1 MRAFL
6 VSFILATVVSAVL
19 TPFVRRLAMKLGA
32 VSNPGGRNVNE
43 RTIPRLGGIAIF
55 VACFTPLA
63 GMFFANSAIASA
75 MRAEWP
81 KLLGLGIGGA
91 AMCAVGV
98 LDDTRRVRALYKLYV
113 QIAVSVVA
121 FACGYRIEAIALPLI
136 GTLQMGIFALPVT
149 TLWIV
154 GIVNAINLIDGLD
167 GLAGGVVFFA
177 AVTNFVVAYVTGAQ
191 LVGAVMASTLG
202 AVLGFL
208 FFNFNPARIFMGD
221 SGSYFLGFVLAAMSL
236 AGSSQKAST
245 AVSLLVP
252 VLALGL
258 PIVDTLFSMT
268 RRVLEKRSIF
278 SPDKGHIH
286 HRLLE
291 MGFTHRRAV
300 LTLYGV
306 SIFFTVAAVGVSLGR
321 SWTVGIAILGAS
333 VGLIGIVRFV
343 GIFEFVLANRR
354 QKARLRS
361 HDTELLR
368 AALPL
373 ALTTIA
379 RASSEADVWLAVEA
393 FRGKALL
400 TCAELVALGD
410 PDEAIAK
417 RWPPS
422 TEPTPD
428 VLELASARF
437 PLGRDDR
444 ARAALRF
451 RWQSETGDSSP
462 QSDVLLQVVVDVVA
476 QTLERLGSAY
486 APRPAESPSARDVTA
501 SAAVATPRR
510 A

>member
-6 VSFILATVVSAVL
+6 VSFVLATIVSAVL
-19 TPFVRRLAMKLGA
+19 TPFVRSLAMKVGA

-43 RTIPRLGGIAIF
+43 RSIPRLGGIAII
-55 VACFTPLA
+55 VAAFTPIA
-63 GMFFANSAIASA
+63 GMFFAQSTIASE
-75 MRAEWP
+75 MRADWP
-81 KLLGLGIGGA
+81 KLLGLGIGGV
-91 AMCAVGV
+91 AMCAVGI
-98 LDDTRRVRALYKLYV
+98 LDDTRRVRALYKLYAQV
-113 QIAVSVVA
+113 AVAVVA
-121 FACGYRIEAIALPLI
+121 YACGFRIDAIALPFLGDI
-136 GTLQMGIFALPVT
+136 QMGIFGLPVT

-177 AVTNFVVAYVTGAQ
+177 ALTNFIVAYVTGTA
-191 LVGAVMASTLG
+191 LVCVVMASTLG

-258 PIVDTLFSMT
+258 PIVDTLFSMA

-278 SPDKGHIH
+278 SPDRGHIH

-300 LTLYGV
+300 LALYGV

-321 SWTVGIAILGAS
+321 SWTVGLALLGAS

-354 QKARLRS
+354 QKARLRTA
-361 HDTELLR
+361 DVECLR

-373 ALTTIA
+373 ALAAIA
-379 RASSEADVWLAVEA
+379 RASDEADVWSAVEA
-393 FRGKALL
+393 FRVAAKLAS
-400 TCAELVALGD
+400 AELLSPAED
-410 PDEAIAK
+410 AERIAK
-417 RWPPS
+417 RWPSS
-422 TEPTPD
+422 TENLTD
-428 VLELASARF
+428 ALELASARF

-451 RWQSETGDSSP
+451 RWPNEVGDSSP
-462 QSDVLLQVVVDVVA
+462 QADVLLQVVVDVLA
-476 QTLERLGSAY
+476 QTLERVGSAH
-486 APRPAESPSARDVTA
+486 APRAAESPSAPKL
-501 SAAVATPRR
+501 AVASTPRR